1 MGAERESG
9 RRIFVSPWP
18 GASMGAEREPH
29 TRFEV
34 FLPRSQDPPPSAV
47 ERIWHMY
54 VSSSEGGSYVWL
66 MDLCMTQHKAQ
77 GPSWTSNESREEAGD
92 KRERRR
98 ARQRAASCL
107 SLSRYLAHKKQR
119 PLRTLQ

>member
-47 ERIWHMY
+47 ERIWHIY
-54 VSSSEGGSYVWL
+54 VSEG
-66 MDLCMTQHKAQ
+66 KACETARRILSVTGQ
-77 GPSWTSNESREEAGD
+77 VPLWGEGITSTIGVLFSWTPWP
-92 KRERRR
+92 
-98 ARQRAASCL
+98 AS
-107 SLSRYLAHKKQR
+107 
-119 PLRTLQ
+119 